1 MFEEPTQREDPV
13 DLDLEYTRSKRR
25 QIIDKLT
32 EKGVPESEETVSL
45 LLTALNDM
53 DRTSLG
59 KKRIK
64 VDSDMSANNKA
75 AADLIANIFNMPDSK
90 KLGMGQGVGS
100 IPSIEGML
108 PQVELIEGE
117 MRVGV
122 SLLDYDTFM
131 AEQEKK

>member
-1 MFEEPTQREDPV
+1 
-13 DLDLEYTRSKRR
+13 
-25 QIIDKLT
+25 
-32 EKGVPESEETVSL
+32 
-45 LLTALNDM
+45 M

-90 KLGMGQGVGS
+90 KLGMGQGVGT
-100 IPSIEGML
+100 IPNVEGLL

>member
-13 DLDLEYTRSKRR
+13 DSDLEYTRGKRR

-75 AADLIANIFNMPDSK
+75 AADLISSIFNMPDSK
-90 KLGMGQGVGS
+90 KFGLSGGVGT
-100 IPSIEGML
+100 IPTVDGLL

-131 AEQEKK
+131 ADQEKK

>member
-100 IPSIEGML
+100 IPSVEGLL